1 MALSIA
7 QKMRLK
13 EGMIILTINAPAGI
27 AEEISAI
34 APGIKVTAKAKDYN
48 QIHWFVKNKAEME
61 KDLDKVLGLLKDDVL
76 CWIYYPK
83 GTSKIQTDLTRDRGW
98 ESLLAHKHL
107 QWVNLVSF
115 NGTWSAFAMRAQN
128 DADKKKAEAPQ
139 KEREIFNWV
148 DPATKT
154 VTLPDDLAKALK
166 KSRDAATHFNSLSFS
181 NKKEYIEWIVTAKR
195 EETRNERVA
204 GTIERLAKGWKNPRN
219 I

>member
-1 MALSIA
+1 MALSIT
-7 QKMRLK
+7 QKMRIK
-13 EGMIILTINAPAGI
+13 EGMTILTINAPAGFTD
-27 AEEISAI
+27 EISSV
-34 APGIKVTAKAKDYN
+34 APGIKVAAKAKDYN
-48 QIHWFVKNKAEME
+48 QIHWFVKNKEEME
-61 KDLDKVLGLLKDDVL
+61 KDLTRALGLLKNDVL

-83 GTSKIQTDLTRDRGW
+83 GTSKIQTDLTRDKGW

-107 QWVNLVSF
+107 QWINLVSF
-115 NGTWSAFAMRAQN
+115 NDTWSAFAIRLQN
-128 DADKKKAEAPQ
+128 DIDKKKAEAAP

-166 KSRDAATHFNSLSFS
+166 KSRDATLYFNSLSFS

-195 EETRNERVA
+195 EETRAERVT
-204 GTIERLAKGWKNPRN
+204 GSIERLEKGWKNPRN